1 MTAPEIH
8 ERSALL
14 AEAHGGRIG
23 LDEAAVQW
31 LHAFRSW
38 LRRGETE
45 RAEAAARRAA
55 AACASLAEMI
65 SVTESQG

>member
-45 RAEAAARRAA
+45 RAEAAARRACV
-55 AACASLAEMI
+55 ACERLADE
-65 SVTESQG
+65 VANQGDQ